1 MTMLRAALAVGMII
15 FGMVAAFLGAVVLFS
30 ALRTGGITV
39 RYGAGADA
47 VTRVLTYAAEPT
59 PFLQFTGL
67 LGLAPLLAGLIMAR
81 WGFRAIGR
89 K

>member
-1 MTMLRAALAVGMII
+1 MTMLRAVMAVGMII
-15 FGMVAAFLGAVVLFS
+15 FGMVAALLGGVVLFS

-67 LGLAPLLAGLIMAR
+67 LGLAPLLVGLIMAR
-81 WGFRAIGR
+81 WGFHAIR
-89 K
+89 RR